1 MRRFKNPNHSG
12 FSEVLFSSTFCFND
26 TIMVSLPTAEQ
37 TGIGEEATLEANKAV
52 ESLLTQQN
60 GGKRKRKP
68 YRRFSDTDR
77 AVIGKYAAEHGNAEA
92 MKRFKQEFPELP
104 ESTVRSFKIK
114 YTSAVEAGQSSG
126 EAIDKIPSKRRGRPK
141 LLGDYDTQVQQ
152 FVKALQQSGT
162 VVTPQVVIAAAEG
175 IVSANNKE
183 LLSSNGGNVSLKK
196 TWAVSLMKRVGLR
209 KSRATKSTGSDVSLS
224 SEGDTSCMGQIL
236 NAISTHNI
244 PLELVIGWEQFDL
257 PVIPD
262 GYSGGTDGDE
272 LDGGNSTRSIIGLI
286 AVTMAGSVLPFQL
299 VYDGISADCH
309 PYFSFPSDF
318 SIFHH
323 PRQASNKESILN
335 FMTKIV
341 LPYVQKIRFEK
352 GLKASHPAVLIHQAL
367 TDGEEDMISLLQDNS
382 IIPITLP
389 SDCTEC
395 DLTFPVYQFVEEH
408 LTEKFRSWY
417 SDEVKQQLDKGKRVE
432 DISVDLQYSRLKELQ
447 SMWLVSAFEYI
458 KANPT
463 MMTSGFEKS
472 GIINPNN
479 TST

>member
-1 MRRFKNPNHSG
+1 
-12 FSEVLFSSTFCFND
+12 
-26 TIMVSLPTAEQ
+26 MVSLPTPEQ

-52 ESLLTQQN
+52 ESLLTQQD

-92 MKRFKQEFPELP
+92 MKKFKQEFPELP

-114 YTSAVEAGQSSG
+114 YTNALEAGQSSG

-183 LLSSNGGNVSLKK
+183 LLASNGGNVSLKK

-209 KSRATKSTGSDVSLS
+209 KSRSTKSTGSDVSVS
-224 SEGDTSCMGQIL
+224 SEDDSSCMGQIL

-262 GYSGGTDGDE
+262 GYSSGTDGDE

-286 AVTMAGSVLPFQL
+286 AVTMSGNILPFQL
-299 VYDGISADCH
+299 VYDGSSTDCH

-323 PRQASNKESILN
+323 SRQGPNKESILN

-341 LPYVQKIRFEK
+341 LPYVRKIRCEK
-352 GLKASHPAVLIHQAL
+352 GLKATHPAILIHPAL
-367 TDGEEDMISLLQDNS
+367 TDGEEDMISVLQDNS

-395 DLTFPVYQFVEEH
+395 DITFPVYQYIEEH

-432 DISVDLQYSRLKELQ
+432 DISIDLQYSRLKELQ
-447 SMWLVSAFEYI
+447 AMWLVAAFDHV

-472 GIINPNN
+472 GILNPNN
-479 TST
+479 TSP

>member
-1 MRRFKNPNHSG
+1 
-12 FSEVLFSSTFCFND
+12 
-26 TIMVSLPTAEQ
+26 MVSLPTPEQ

-52 ESLLTQQN
+52 ESLLILTQQD

-114 YTSAVEAGQSSG
+114 YNNALEAGQSSG
-126 EAIDKIPSKRRGRPK
+126 EAIEKIPSKRRGRPK

-183 LLSSNGGNVSLKK
+183 LLASNGGNVSLKK

-209 KSRATKSTGSDVSLS
+209 KSRATKSTGSDVSVGSVDDS
-224 SEGDTSCMGQIL
+224 SYMGQIL
-236 NAISTHNI
+236 NAISSHSV

-262 GYSGGTDGDE
+262 GYNSTNGDDCE
-272 LDGGNSTRSIIGLI
+272 GGNSSRSIIGLI
-286 AVTMAGSVLPFQL
+286 GVTISGNILPFQL
-299 VYDGISADCH
+299 VYDGESESCH
-309 PYFSFPSDF
+309 PQYTFPSDF

-323 PRQASNKESILN
+323 PRQSPSTNKESVLN
-335 FMTKIV
+335 FLTKIV
-341 LPYVQKIRFEK
+341 LPYVRKIRCDK
-352 GLKASHPAVLIHQAL
+352 GLKATHPAIVIHQAL
-367 TDGEEDMISLLQDNS
+367 TDGEEDVVSLLQDNS

-395 DLTFPVYQFVEEH
+395 DITFPVYQFIEEH

-417 SDEVKQQLDKGKRVE
+417 SDEVKQHLDKGKRVE
-432 DISVDLQYSRLKELQ
+432 DISIDLQYSRFKELQ
-447 SMWLVSAFEYI
+447 AMWLVSAFEHI

-463 MMTSGFEKS
+463 AVTSGFEKC
-472 GIINPNN
+472 GIVNPS
-479 TST
+479 STLT

>member
-1 MRRFKNPNHSG
+1 
-12 FSEVLFSSTFCFND
+12 
-26 TIMVSLPTAEQ
+26 MVSLPTPEQ

-114 YTSAVEAGQSSG
+114 YTNALESGQSSG
-126 EAIDKIPSKRRGRPK
+126 ETIDKIPSKRRGRPK

-183 LLSSNGGNVSLKK
+183 LLASNGGNVSLKK

-209 KSRATKSTGSDVSLS
+209 KSRATKGASNVGTS
-224 SEGDTSCMGQIL
+224 SEDDTSCIGQIL

-244 PLELVIGWEQFDL
+244 PLELVIGWEQFNL
-257 PVIPD
+257 PLLPD
-262 GYSGGTDGDE
+262 GYSGGTEGDDV
-272 LDGGNSTRSIIGLI
+272 DGGNGTQSIVGLI
-286 AVTMAGSVLPFQL
+286 AVTMSGNILPFEL
-299 VYDGISADCH
+299 VYDGDSADCH
-309 PYFSFPSDF
+309 PSFSFPGDF
-318 SIFHH
+318 SIFHR
-323 PRQASNKESILN
+323 PKEMSSKESILN

-341 LPYVQKIRFEK
+341 LPYVRKVRCDK
-352 GLKASHPAVLIHQAL
+352 GLKASQPAILIHQAL
-367 TDGEEDMISLLQDNS
+367 TDGEEDVLSLLQDNS
-382 IIPITLP
+382 ILPITLP

-395 DLTFPVYQFVEEH
+395 DITFPIFQFIEEH
-408 LTEKFRSWY
+408 LAEKFKSWY

-432 DISVDLQYSRLKELQ
+432 NISIDLQYSRLKELQ
-447 SMWLVSAFEYI
+447 AMWLVSAFECI

-463 MMTSGFEKS
+463 IMTSGFEKS
-472 GIINPNN
+472 GIINPA
-479 TST
+479 SSSESA

>member
-1 MRRFKNPNHSG
+1 
-12 FSEVLFSSTFCFND
+12 
-26 TIMVSLPTAEQ
+26 MVSLPTPEQ

-52 ESLLTQQN
+52 ENLLTQQN

-114 YTSAVEAGQSSG
+114 YNNALESGQGSG

-141 LLGDYDTQVQQ
+141 LLGDYDVQVQQ

-183 LLSSNGGNVSLKK
+183 ILASNGGNVSLKK

-209 KSRATKSTGSDVSLS
+209 KSRAAKGGGDASTS
-224 SEGDTSCMGQIL
+224 SEDDTTCIGQIL
-236 NAISTHNI
+236 NAINTQNI
-244 PLELVIGWEQFDL
+244 PLELVIGWEQLDI

-262 GYSGGTDGDE
+262 GYSIGTEGDD
-272 LDGGNSTRSIIGLI
+272 LDGGNGTRSTIGLI
-286 AVTMAGSVLPFQL
+286 AATMSGNILPFQL
-299 VYDGISADCH
+299 VYDGDSAECH
-309 PYFSFPSDF
+309 PSFSFPDDF
-318 SIFHH
+318 SIFHQ
-323 PRQASNKESILN
+323 PRESSNKESILN

-341 LPYVQKIRFEK
+341 LPYVRKVRCEK
-352 GLKASHPAVLIHQAL
+352 GLKASHPAILIHQAL
-367 TDGEEDMISLLQDNS
+367 TDGKEEVVSLLKDNS

-389 SDCTEC
+389 SDCSDC
-395 DLTFPVYQFVEEH
+395 DITFPIYLYIEGH
-408 LTEKFRSWY
+408 LTEKFKGWY
-417 SDEVKQQLDKGKRVE
+417 SDEVKQELDKGKRVQ
-432 DISVDLQYSRLKELQ
+432 DISIDLRFSRLKELQ
-447 SMWLVSAFEYI
+447 AMWLVSAFECV
-458 KANPT
+458 KDNPT
-463 MMTSGFEKS
+463 IMTSGFEKS
-472 GIINPNN
+472 GIINPSN

>member
-1 MRRFKNPNHSG
+1 
-12 FSEVLFSSTFCFND
+12 
-26 TIMVSLPTAEQ
+26 MVSLPTPEE

-52 ESLLTQQN
+52 EILLAQQQN

-77 AVIGKYAAEHGNAEA
+77 AVIGKYAAEHGNAKA

-114 YTSAVEAGQSSG
+114 YTQALESGQSPG
-126 EAIDKIPSKRRGRPK
+126 EAIEKIPSKRRGRPK

-183 LLSSNGGNVSLKK
+183 LLATNGGNVNLKK

-209 KSRATKSTGSDVSLS
+209 KSRASKDAGNASTS
-224 SEGDTSCMGQIL
+224 SEDDISCIGQIL
-236 NAISTHNI
+236 KAITTHDI

-257 PVIPD
+257 PLLPD
-262 GYSGGTDGDE
+262 GYNGGNVGDDA
-272 LDGGNSTRSIIGLI
+272 DGGSGTRSVVGLI
-286 AVTMAGSVLPFQL
+286 GVTMSGSILPFQL
-299 VYDGISADCH
+299 VYDGDSEDCR
-309 PYFSFPSDF
+309 PSFSFPSDF
-318 SIFHH
+318 SIFHR
-323 PRQASNKESILN
+323 PRQSSSKESILN
-335 FMTKIV
+335 FITKIV
-341 LPYVQKIRFEK
+341 LPYIRKVRCDK
-352 GLKASHPAVLIHQAL
+352 GLKATHPAILIHQAL
-367 TDGEEDMISLLQDNS
+367 TDGEEEVLSLLQDNS
-382 IIPITLP
+382 ILPITLP

-395 DLTFPVYQFVEEH
+395 DITFPIFQYIEEH
-408 LTEKFRSWY
+408 LTEKFKSWY

-432 DISVDLQYSRLKELQ
+432 DISIDLQYGRLKELQ
-447 SMWLVSAFEYI
+447 AMWLVSAFECI

-463 MMTSGFEKS
+463 VMTNAFEKS
-472 GIINPNN
+472 GIVNPGSS
-479 TST
+479 ST

>member
-1 MRRFKNPNHSG
+1 
-12 FSEVLFSSTFCFND
+12 
-26 TIMVSLPTAEQ
+26 MVSLPTPEQ

-52 ESLLTQQN
+52 ESLLKQQN

-77 AVIGKYAAEHGNAEA
+77 AVIGKYAAEHGNSEA

-114 YTSAVEAGQSSG
+114 YTNALESGQPSG

-175 IVSANNKE
+175 IISANNKE
-183 LLSSNGGNVSLKK
+183 LLASNGGNISLKK

-209 KSRATKSTGSDVSLS
+209 KSKAAIKDAANMSTS
-224 SEGDTSCMGQIL
+224 SEDDMSCITQIL
-236 NAISTHNI
+236 SAISTHNI

-257 PVIPD
+257 PLLPD
-262 GYSGGTDGDE
+262 GYSGGTEGDD
-272 LDGGNSTRSIIGLI
+272 LDGGNGTRSIIGLI
-286 AVTMAGSVLPFQL
+286 AVTMSGNLLPFQL
-299 VYDGISADCH
+299 VYDGDSADSH
-309 PYFSFPSDF
+309 PFFSFPSDF
-318 SIFHH
+318 SIFHQ
-323 PRQASNKESILN
+323 PRQSSSKESIFN
-335 FMTKIV
+335 FMAKIV
-341 LPYVQKIRFEK
+341 LPYVRKVRCEK
-352 GLKASHPAVLIHQAL
+352 GLKASHPAILIHQAL
-367 TDGEEDMISLLQDNS
+367 TDGDEEMVTLLQDNS
-382 IIPITLP
+382 ILPITLP

-395 DLTFPVYQFVEEH
+395 DITFPIFQFVEEH
-408 LTEKFRSWY
+408 LTEKFKSWY
-417 SDEVKQQLDKGKRVE
+417 SDEVTQELAKGKRVQ
-432 DISVDLQYSRLKELQ
+432 DISIDLQYSRLKELQ
-447 SMWLVSAFEYI
+447 AMWLVSAFECI

-463 MMTSGFEKS
+463 VMTSGFEKS
-472 GIINPNN
+472 GIINPDS